1 MWRSRWAVEY
11 NRALASGMDGSRFD
25 ATYFATGCG
34 LPYERNAHWLGF
46 FGGIADRIVREI
58 NPRTALDAGCAM
70 GFLVEALRERGVE
83 AYGVDISE
91 YAISQVHPSV
101 KPYCRLGSI
110 TEPFERRYD
119 LIVCI
124 EVLEHMPA
132 AEGEQAIANFA
143 AHTDDVLFSSTP
155 HDFTEAT
162 HDNVQ
167 PVEHWAER
175 FALYG
180 LFHDLDF
187 DASFITP
194 WAMRFRRDGSLQP
207 HRLVRAYERV
217 LARTREENRQL
228 RDALQRARR

>member
-1 MWRSRWAVEY
+1 
-11 NRALASGMDGSRFD
+11 
-25 ATYFATGCG
+25 
-34 LPYERNAHWLGF
+34 
-46 FGGIADRIVREI
+46 
-58 NPRTALDAGCAM
+58 
-70 GFLVEALRERGVE
+70 
-83 AYGVDISE
+83 
-91 YAISQVHPSV
+91 
-101 KPYCRLGSI
+101 
-110 TEPFERRYD
+110 
-119 LIVCI
+119 
-124 EVLEHMPA
+124 MPA

-180 LFHDLDF
+180 LFHDLD
-187 DASFITP
+187 TP
-194 WAMRFRRDGSLQP
+194 WAIRFRRDWATQP

-228 RDALQRARR
+228 RDALQRARRQPN

>member
-1 MWRSRWAVEY
+1 
-11 NRALASGMDGSRFD
+11 MDGSRFD

-46 FGGIADRIVREI
+46 FGGIADRIVRGI
-58 NPRTALDAGCAM
+58 NPRTALDASCAM

-132 AEGEQAIANFA
+132 AKGEQAIANFA

-167 PVEHWAER
+167 PVEHWASASRCMACSTTSTSTLLSSRRGRCASGAMAR
-175 FALYG
+175 FGPIAWFAHTNGCWLG
-180 LFHDLDF
+180 RGRK
-187 DASFITP
+187 IVNCG
-194 WAMRFRRDGSLQP
+194 RRCS
-207 HRLVRAYERV
+207 
-217 LARTREENRQL
+217 N
-228 RDALQRARR
+228 

>member
-1 MWRSRWAVEY
+1 
-11 NRALASGMDGSRFD
+11 
-25 ATYFATGCG
+25 
-34 LPYERNAHWLGF
+34 
-46 FGGIADRIVREI
+46 
-58 NPRTALDAGCAM
+58 
-70 GFLVEALRERGVE
+70 
-83 AYGVDISE
+83 
-91 YAISQVHPSV
+91 
-101 KPYCRLGSI
+101 
-110 TEPFERRYD
+110 
-119 LIVCI
+119 
-124 EVLEHMPA
+124 MPA

-175 FALYG
+175 FALHG

-228 RDALQRARR
+228 REALQRVKRAE

>member
-1 MWRSRWAVEY
+1 
-11 NRALASGMDGSRFD
+11 MDDSRFD

-119 LIVCI
+119 LNH
-124 EVLEHMPA
+124 L
-132 AEGEQAIANFA
+132 
-143 AHTDDVLFSSTP
+143 
-155 HDFTEAT
+155 
-162 HDNVQ
+162 
-167 PVEHWAER
+167 
-175 FALYG
+175 
-180 LFHDLDF
+180 
-187 DASFITP
+187 
-194 WAMRFRRDGSLQP
+194 
-207 HRLVRAYERV
+207 HRGVRAHAGGGGR
-217 LARTREENRQL
+217 AGDRQL
-228 RDALQRARR
+228 CRAY